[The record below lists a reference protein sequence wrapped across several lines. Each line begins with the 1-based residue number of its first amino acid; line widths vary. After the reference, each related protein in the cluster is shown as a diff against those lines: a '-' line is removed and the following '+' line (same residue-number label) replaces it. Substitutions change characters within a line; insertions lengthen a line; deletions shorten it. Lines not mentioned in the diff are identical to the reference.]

1 LPICNRS
8 QTEVLRY
15 FHLAWEWVFRFR
27 ILEAAP
33 KAEGHSVRKS
43 GWRRVMALKVH
54 VTPSEPTHP
63 RYRQSYE

>member
-1 LPICNRS
+1 M
-8 QTEVLRY
+8 
-15 FHLAWEWVFRFR
+15 VFRFR